1 MRNQSIKEQPKE
13 LEENGYLQKQFRYS
27 LRYIL

>member
-1 MRNQSIKEQPKE
+1 MLAYKKQPKE
-13 LEENGYLQKQFRYS
+13 FEKNGYPQKQFRYS